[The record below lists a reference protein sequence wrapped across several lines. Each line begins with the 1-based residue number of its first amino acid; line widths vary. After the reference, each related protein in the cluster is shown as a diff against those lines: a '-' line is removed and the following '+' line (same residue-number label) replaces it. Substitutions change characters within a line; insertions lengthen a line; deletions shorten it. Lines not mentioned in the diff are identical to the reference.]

1 MIYFFK
7 SSHKAET
14 RSQISVLSNSFEQAL
29 IRVSQYFTDKGFI
42 GKPIQISFIIGIL
55 MCISSINIYAAKS
68 DTLAVNNNLI
78 TKVIKHNTVSSK
90 GKPVTKYYF
99 VYNGNLVST
108 TKTVVEKYEL
118 AKAYGV
124 RIALIMIK
132 NKRIALN

>member
-14 RSQISVLSNSFEQAL
+14 KSQISVLSNSFEQAL
-29 IRVSQYFTDKGFI
+29 IRVSQYFTDKGFV
-42 GKPIQISFIIGIL
+42 GKPIQISFIIGML
-55 MCISSINIYAAKS
+55 MCISINSYAAKN

-78 TKVIKHNTVSSK
+78 TKVIKHNTTTNK

-124 RIALIMIK
+124 RIALIIIK

>member
-14 RSQISVLSNSFEQAL
+14 KRQISVLSNNFERAL
-29 IRVSQYFTDKGFI
+29 ARVSQYFNDKGFV
-42 GKPIQISFIIGIL
+42 GKPIQISFIIGML
-55 MCISSINIYAAKS
+55 MCINSINSYAAKS

-78 TKVIKHNTVSSK
+78 TKVIKHKTTTTK
-90 GKPVTKYYF
+90 GKPIIKYYF

-108 TKTVVEKYEL
+108 SKNVVDKYEL

-124 RIALIMIK
+124 RIALIIIK

>member
-1 MIYFFK
+1 MYFFK

-14 RSQISVLSNSFEQAL
+14 KNQISVLSNSLKRAM
-29 IRVSQYFTDKGFI
+29 IRVSQYFDDKGFV
-42 GKPIQISFIIGIL
+42 GKPIQISFIIGML
-55 MCISSINIYAAKS
+55 MCISSINCSAKS
-68 DTLAVNNNLI
+68 DTLAVNNSLI
-78 TKVIKHNTVSSK
+78 TKVIRHKTTTSK

-108 TKTVVEKYEL
+108 TKTVVDKYEL

-124 RIALIMIK
+124 RIALIIIK

>member
-1 MIYFFK
+1 MLYFFK

-14 RSQISVLSNSFEQAL
+14 KGQISVLSNSFEQAL
-29 IRVSQYFTDKGFI
+29 IRVSQYFTNHNMI

-55 MCISSINIYAAKS
+55 MCISSINCSAAKS

-78 TKVIKHNTVSSK
+78 TKVIKHKTTNTK
-90 GKPVTKYYF
+90 GKEVIKYYF

-108 TKTVVEKYEL
+108 SKTVVDKYEL

-124 RIALIMIK
+124 RIALIIIK

>member
-14 RSQISVLSNSFEQAL
+14 KFQISVLSNSFEQAL
-29 IRVSQYFTDKGFI
+29 IRVSQYFTNKGFI
-42 GKPIQISFIIGIL
+42 GKPVQISFIIGMF
-55 MCISSINIYAAKS
+55 MCISSVNCSAAKS

-78 TKVIKHNTVSSK
+78 TKVIKHNTTTTK
-90 GKPVTKYYF
+90 GKPVVKYYF

-108 TKTVVEKYEL
+108 TKTVVDKYEL

-124 RIALIMIK
+124 RIALIIIK

>member
-29 IRVSQYFTDKGFI
+29 IRVSQYFTNKGFV
-42 GKPIQISFIIGIL
+42 GKPIQISFIIGML
-55 MCISSINIYAAKS
+55 MCISSINCSAAKS

-78 TKVIKHNTVSSK
+78 TKVIKHNITTSK
-90 GKPVTKYYF
+90 GKPVVKYYF

-108 TKTVVEKYEL
+108 SKTVVDKYEL

-124 RIALIMIK
+124 RIALIIIK
-132 NKRIALN
+132 NKRICLN

>member
-1 MIYFFK
+1 MYFFK

-14 RSQISVLSNSFEQAL
+14 KSQISVLSNNFERAFA
-29 IRVSQYFTDKGFI
+29 RVNQYFTDKGFV
-42 GKPIQISFIIGIL
+42 GKPIQISFIIGTL
-55 MCISSINIYAAKS
+55 MCISSINSYAAKS

-78 TKVIKHNTVSSK
+78 TKVIRHNTTTSK
-90 GKPVTKYYF
+90 GKPITKYYF

-108 TKTVVEKYEL
+108 TKTVVDKYEL

-124 RIALIMIK
+124 RIALIIIK

>member
-1 MIYFFK
+1 MYFFK

-14 RSQISVLSNSFEQAL
+14 KSQISVLSNSLERAMA
-29 IRVSQYFTDKGFI
+29 RVRQYFHDNGLI
-42 GKPIQISFIIGIL
+42 GKPIQISFIIGML
-55 MCISSINIYAAKS
+55 MCISSNCYAAKS

-78 TKVIKHNTVSSK
+78 TKVIRHNTTTSK

-108 TKTVVEKYEL
+108 TKTVVDKYEL

-124 RIALIMIK
+124 RIALIIIK

>member
-14 RSQISVLSNSFEQAL
+14 RSQISVLSNNFERAL
-29 IRVSQYFTDKGFI
+29 ARVSQYFTDKGFV
-42 GKPIQISFIIGIL
+42 GKPVQISFVIGIL
-55 MCISSINIYAAKS
+55 MCISSINCSAAKS

-78 TKVIKHNTVSSK
+78 TKVIKHNTVTSK

-108 TKTVVEKYEL
+108 TKTVVDKYEL

-124 RIALIMIK
+124 RIALIIIK

>member
-14 RSQISVLSNSFEQAL
+14 KSQISVLSNSLERAMA
-29 IRVSQYFTDKGFI
+29 RVSQYFTDKGFI
-42 GKPIQISFIIGIL
+42 GKPIQISFIIGML
-55 MCISSINIYAAKS
+55 MCISINSYAAKN

-78 TKVIKHNTVSSK
+78 TKVIKHNTTTSK
-90 GKPVTKYYF
+90 GKPIVKYYF

-108 TKTVVEKYEL
+108 TKTVVDKYEL

-124 RIALIMIK
+124 RIALIIIK

>member
-14 RSQISVLSNSFEQAL
+14 RSQISVLSNNFERAL
-29 IRVSQYFTDKGFI
+29 ARVSQDFNDKGFV
-42 GKPIQISFIIGIL
+42 GKPIQISFIIGML
-55 MCISSINIYAAKS
+55 MCISINCSAAKS

-78 TKVIKHNTVSSK
+78 TKVIKHNTTTSK

-108 TKTVVEKYEL
+108 TKTVVDKYEL

-124 RIALIMIK
+124 RIALIIIK

>member
-1 MIYFFK
+1 MMYFFK

-14 RSQISVLSNSFEQAL
+14 KTQISVLSNSFEQAL
-29 IRVSQYFTDKGFI
+29 IRVTQYFINKDFV
-42 GKPIQISFIIGIL
+42 GKPIQISFIVGML
-55 MCISSINIYAAKS
+55 MCITSINCYAAKS

-78 TKVIKHNTVSSK
+78 TKVIKHKTTTTK
-90 GKPVTKYYF
+90 GKPIIKYYF

-108 TKTVVEKYEL
+108 SKTVVDKYEL

-124 RIALIMIK
+124 RIALIIIK

>member
-7 SSHKAET
+7 SSNNDET
-14 RSQISVLSNSFEQAL
+14 RSQITVLSNSLERAMV
-29 IRVSQYFTDKGFI
+29 RVKQYFNYNGFV
-42 GKPIQISFIIGIL
+42 GKPIQISFIIGML
-55 MCISSINIYAAKS
+55 MCISSINSFAAKS

-78 TKVIKHNTVSSK
+78 TKVIKHNTTTIK
-90 GKPVTKYYF
+90 GNLITKYYF

-124 RIALIMIK
+124 RIALIIIK

>member
-14 RSQISVLSNSFEQAL
+14 KSQISVLSNSFEQAL

-90 GKPVTKYYF
+90 GKPVVKYYF

>member
-1 MIYFFK
+1 MMYFFK

-14 RSQISVLSNSFEQAL
+14 KSQISVLSNSFEQAL
-29 IRVSQYFTDKGFI
+29 IRVSQYFANKGFV

-55 MCISSINIYAAKS
+55 MCISSINCYAAKS
-68 DTLAVNNNLI
+68 TLAVNNNLI
-78 TKVIKHNTVSSK
+78 TKVIKHNTTTSK
-90 GKPVTKYYF
+90 GKPVVKYYF

-108 TKTVVEKYEL
+108 TKTVIDKYEL

-124 RIALIMIK
+124 RIALIIIK

>member
-14 RSQISVLSNSFEQAL
+14 KSQISVLSNSFEQAL
-29 IRVSQYFTDKGFI
+29 IRVSQYFTNKGFI
-42 GKPIQISFIIGIL
+42 GKPIQISFIIGML
-55 MCISSINIYAAKS
+55 MCISINSYAAKN

-78 TKVIKHNTVSSK
+78 TKVIKHKTTTSK
-90 GKPVTKYYF
+90 GKPVVKYYF

-108 TKTVVEKYEL
+108 TKTVVDKYEL

-124 RIALIMIK
+124 RIALIIIK

>member
-1 MIYFFK
+1 MMYFFK

-14 RSQISVLSNSFEQAL
+14 RSQISVLSNNFERAFA
-29 IRVSQYFTDKGFI
+29 RVSQYFNDKGFV
-42 GKPIQISFIIGIL
+42 GKPIQISFIIGML
-55 MCISSINIYAAKS
+55 MCINSINCFAAKS
-68 DTLAVNNNLI
+68 DTLAVNNSLI
-78 TKVIKHNTVSSK
+78 TKVIRHNTTSK

-108 TKTVVEKYEL
+108 TKTVVDKYEL

-124 RIALIMIK
+124 RIALIIIK

>member
-14 RSQISVLSNSFEQAL
+14 KSQISVLSNSFEQAL
-29 IRVSQYFTDKGFI
+29 IRVSQYFTNKGFV
-42 GKPIQISFIIGIL
+42 GRPIQISFIIGML
-55 MCISSINIYAAKS
+55 MCISVNCSAAKS

-78 TKVIKHNTVSSK
+78 TKVIKHNTTTSK
-90 GKPVTKYYF
+90 GKPVVKYYF

-108 TKTVVEKYEL
+108 TKTVIDKYEL

-124 RIALIMIK
+124 RIALIIIK

>member
-14 RSQISVLSNSFEQAL
+14 KSQISVLSNSFEQAL
-29 IRVSQYFTDKGFI
+29 IRVSQYFTNKGFV
-42 GKPIQISFIIGIL
+42 GKPIQISFIIGML
-55 MCISSINIYAAKS
+55 MCISSINCSAAKN
-68 DTLAVNNNLI
+68 DTLVVNNNLI
-78 TKVIKHNTVSSK
+78 TKVIKHNTVTSK
-90 GKPVTKYYF
+90 GKPVIKYYF

-124 RIALIMIK
+124 RIALIIIK

>member
-1 MIYFFK
+1 MYFFK

-14 RSQISVLSNSFEQAL
+14 KSQISVLSNSFERAL
-29 IRVSQYFTDKGFI
+29 SRVTQYFTDKGFV
-42 GKPIQISFIIGIL
+42 GKPIQISFIL
-55 MCISSINIYAAKS
+55 VCLCISINSYAAKS

-78 TKVIKHNTVSSK
+78 TKVIKHNTTTSK
-90 GKPVTKYYF
+90 GKPVVKYYF

-124 RIALIMIK
+124 RIALIVIK

>member
-14 RSQISVLSNSFEQAL
+14 KSQISVLSNSFEQAL
-29 IRVSQYFTDKGFI
+29 IRVSQYFTNKGFV
-42 GKPIQISFIIGIL
+42 GKPIQISFIIGML
-55 MCISSINIYAAKS
+55 MCISSINCSAAKN
-68 DTLAVNNNLI
+68 DTLTVNNNLI
-78 TKVIKHNTVSSK
+78 TKVIKHNTTTSK
-90 GKPVTKYYF
+90 GKPVVKYYF

-108 TKTVVEKYEL
+108 TKTVVDKYEL

-124 RIALIMIK
+124 RIALIIIK

>member
-1 MIYFFK
+1 MMYFFK

-14 RSQISVLSNSFEQAL
+14 KSQISVLSNSFEQAL
-29 IRVSQYFTDKGFI
+29 IRVTQYFTNKGFV
-42 GKPIQISFIIGIL
+42 GKPIQISFIICML
-55 MCISSINIYAAKS
+55 MCISSFNCYAAKS

-78 TKVIKHNTVSSK
+78 TKVIKHKTTTTK
-90 GKPVTKYYF
+90 GKPIIKYYF

-108 TKTVVEKYEL
+108 SKNVVDKYEL

-124 RIALIMIK
+124 RIALIIIK

>member
-7 SSHKAET
+7 SSHKTET
-14 RSQISVLSNSFEQAL
+14 KSQITVLSNSLERAMV
-29 IRVSQYFTDKGFI
+29 RVKQYFNYNGFV
-42 GKPIQISFIIGIL
+42 GKPIQISFIIGML
-55 MCISSINIYAAKS
+55 MCISSINSFAAKS

-78 TKVIKHNTVSSK
+78 TKVIKHNTTTIK
-90 GKPVTKYYF
+90 GNLITKYYF

-124 RIALIMIK
+124 RIALIIIK

>member
-14 RSQISVLSNSFEQAL
+14 KNQITVLSNSFEQAL
-29 IRVSQYFTDKGFI
+29 IRVSKYFANKGFI

-55 MCISSINIYAAKS
+55 MCISSINCSAAKS
-68 DTLAVNNNLI
+68 DTLAVNNSLI
-78 TKVIKHNTVSSK
+78 TKVIRHKTTTSK

-108 TKTVVEKYEL
+108 TKTVVDKYEL

-124 RIALIMIK
+124 RIALIIIK

>member
-1 MIYFFK
+1 MMYFFK

-14 RSQISVLSNSFEQAL
+14 KGQISVLSNSLERA
-29 IRVSQYFTDKGFI
+29 IVRVSQYFNDKGFV
-42 GKPIQISFIIGIL
+42 GKPIQISFIIGML
-55 MCISSINIYAAKS
+55 MCISSNCYAAKS

-78 TKVIKHNTVSSK
+78 TKVIRHNTTTS
-90 GKPVTKYYF
+90 KPVTKYYF

-108 TKTVVEKYEL
+108 TKTVVDKYEL

-124 RIALIMIK
+124 RIALIIIK

>member
-7 SSHKAET
+7 SSHKAEIK
-14 RSQISVLSNSFEQAL
+14 SQISVLRNNFERAFA
-29 IRVSQYFTDKGFI
+29 RVNQYFTDKGFI
-42 GKPIQISFIIGIL
+42 GKPIQISFIIGML
-55 MCISSINIYAAKS
+55 MCISSINSFAAKS

-78 TKVIKHNTVSSK
+78 TKVIRHNTTTSK

-108 TKTVVEKYEL
+108 TKTVVDKYEL

-124 RIALIMIK
+124 RIALIIIK
-132 NKRIALN
+132 NKRITLN

>member
-14 RSQISVLSNSFEQAL
+14 RSQISVLSNNFEKAL
-29 IRVSQYFTDKGFI
+29 ARVSQYFNDNGFI
-42 GKPIQISFIIGIL
+42 GKPIQISFIIGML
-55 MCISSINIYAAKS
+55 MCISSIDSFAAKS
-68 DTLAVNNNLI
+68 DTLAVNNSLI
-78 TKVIKHNTVSSK
+78 TKVIRHNTTTSK

-108 TKTVVEKYEL
+108 TKTVVDKYEL

-124 RIALIMIK
+124 RIALIIIK